1 MKTARNI
8 LSAAIM
14 MMIAVA
20 AQAQPGGGGG
30 GFGDDPID
38 VPVDG
43 GLSILAVAGIGY
55 GIKKLKERNKK

>member
-1 MKTARNI
+1 MKTLRNI

-14 MMIAVA
+14 TMLALA
-20 AQAQPGGGGG
+20 AQAQPGGAG

-55 GIKKLKERNKK
+55 GIKKLKDRNKK

>member
-1 MKTARNI
+1 MKIARNI

-14 MMIAVA
+14 MMLAVA

>member
-1 MKTARNI
+1 MKIARNI

-14 MMIAVA
+14 MMLALA

>member
-8 LSAAIM
+8 LNAAIM
-14 MMIAVA
+14 MMLAVA

>member
-1 MKTARNI
+1 MKTAKQL
-8 LSAAIM
+8 LSASIMLLLAI
-14 MMIAVA
+14 A

>member
-1 MKTARNI
+1 MKIVRNI

-14 MMIAVA
+14 LMLAVA

>member
-1 MKTARNI
+1 MKTLRNI

-14 MMIAVA
+14 TMLALA

-55 GIKKLKERNKK
+55 GIKKLKDRNKK

>member
-1 MKTARNI
+1 M
-8 LSAAIM
+8 LM
-14 MMIAVA
+14 LAVA

-55 GIKKLKERNKK
+55 GIKKLKDRKKK

>member
-14 MMIAVA
+14 LMLAVA

-55 GIKKLKERNKK
+55 GIKKLKDRKKK

>member
-8 LSAAIM
+8 MSAAIM
-14 MMIAVA
+14 LLLAVA
-20 AQAQPGGGGG
+20 AQAQPGAGG

>member
-14 MMIAVA
+14 MMLAVA

-38 VPVDG
+38 VPADG

>member
-1 MKTARNI
+1 MKIVRNI

-14 MMIAVA
+14 LMLAVA

-55 GIKKLKERNKK
+55 GIKKLKDRNKK